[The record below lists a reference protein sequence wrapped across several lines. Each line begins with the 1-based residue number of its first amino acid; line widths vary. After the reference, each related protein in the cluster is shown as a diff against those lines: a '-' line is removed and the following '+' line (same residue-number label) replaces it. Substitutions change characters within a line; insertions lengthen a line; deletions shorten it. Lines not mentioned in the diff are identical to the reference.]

1 MFTLLTRRCFYP
13 GGSWEGPFEEPL
25 CSQIATIMDENRT
38 WQMSLVEKLHQANGD
53 NDTDNNRQKR
63 ARTDR

>member
-1 MFTLLTRRCFYP
+1 
-13 GGSWEGPFEEPL
+13 
-25 CSQIATIMDENRT
+25 MDENRT

-63 ARTDR
+63 ARRDR